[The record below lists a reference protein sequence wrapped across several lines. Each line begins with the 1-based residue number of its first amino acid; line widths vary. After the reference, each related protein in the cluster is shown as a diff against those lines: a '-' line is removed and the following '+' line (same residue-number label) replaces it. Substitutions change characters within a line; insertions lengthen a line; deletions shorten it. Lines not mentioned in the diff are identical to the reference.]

1 MSGFLRRFSAYGDL
15 AGKALR
21 VAVRSVP
28 WFLEP
33 VFLFCYAII
42 YTVVSR
48 PPLRSVQRN
57 LDVIFAHKGV
67 KSPFF
72 AQVKLVYQFAATMAE
87 GLRAVDDPECIEWTV
102 EGMDQLQQLIS
113 EDQGAILL
121 TVHMGSYDLAAAS
134 FVEKL
139 GRNVNVVRTP
149 ERDPETQKLRE
160 LEIEETRVAAQARFG
175 DRAPTLKVHFN
186 RGESLL
192 GIDLASALHRKEFV
206 AIQGDR
212 VMFDVS
218 GMTAPCCSSSIRMP
232 KGPFVLAEAT
242 RAPIYSL
249 IILRKGWR
257 HYAVRCLKPL
267 PMPTVKERFARIDER
282 AAHWGRELEALI
294 TEEWHQWFV
303 FEDAFTKQAETAST
317 EQTPEV
323 SAQISKR

>member
-1 MSGFLRRFSAYGDL
+1 MFGFLTRFSAYGDL

-33 VFLFCYAII
+33 IFLFCYAII
-42 YTVVSR
+42 YTIVSR
-48 PPLRSVQRN
+48 PPLRAAQQN
-57 LDVIFAHKGV
+57 LDVIFAHKSA
-67 KSPFF
+67 KPPIF
-72 AQVKLVYQFAATMAE
+72 AQFQLIYQFSATMAE
-87 GLRAVDDPECIEWTV
+87 GLRAIDDPECIKWTV
-102 EGMDQLQQLIS
+102 EGMDQFQQLIN

-139 GRNVNVVRTP
+139 GRNVNIVRTP
-149 ERDPETQKLRE
+149 ERDLQTQKLRE
-160 LEIEETRVAAQARFG
+160 AEIEETRIATQAKFG
-175 DRAPTLKVHFN
+175 DNAPTLKVHFN
-186 RGESLL
+186 RSESLL
-192 GIDLASALHRKEFV
+192 GVDLASALHRKEFV

-218 GMTAPCCSSSIRMP
+218 AITAPCCSSNIRMP

-242 RAPIYSL
+242 RAPIYPL

-267 PMPTVKERFARIDER
+267 PTPTVKERTARIDER
-282 AAHWGRELEALI
+282 ATYWGKELETLI
-294 TEEWHQWFV
+294 TNEWHQWFV
-303 FEDAFTKQAETAST
+303 FEQAFNKE
-317 EQTPEV
+317 PEPKHPDKK
-323 SAQISKR
+323 SAQ

>member
-1 MSGFLRRFSAYGDL
+1 MFGFLTRFSAYGDL

-42 YTVVSR
+42 YTIVSR
-48 PPLRSVQRN
+48 PPLRAAQRN
-57 LDVIFAHKGV
+57 LDVIFAHKGI
-67 KSPFF
+67 KPPIL
-72 AQVKLVYQFAATMAE
+72 AQFKLVYQFAATMAE

-102 EGMDQLQQLIS
+102 EGMDELQQLIN

-139 GRNVNVVRTP
+139 GRNVNVVRIP
-149 ERDPETQKLRE
+149 ERDHQTQQLRE
-160 LEIEETRVAAQARFG
+160 QEIEETRTATQAKSR
-175 DRAPTLKVHFN
+175 DNAPTLKVHFN
-186 RGESLL
+186 RSESSL
-192 GIDLASALHRKEFV
+192 GVELASALHRKEFV

-212 VMFDVS
+212 VMSDVS
-218 GMTAPCCSSSIRMP
+218 AMTAPCCGSNLRMP

-242 RAPIYSL
+242 RAPIYPL

-267 PMPTVKERFARIDER
+267 PTPTVKERSARIDER
-282 AAHWGRELEALI
+282 AAHWGKELESLI
-294 TEEWHQWFV
+294 TDEWHQWFV
-303 FEDAFTKQAETAST
+303 FEQAFTKETEPTRAE
-317 EQTPEV
+317 QHP
-323 SAQISKR
+323 AQ